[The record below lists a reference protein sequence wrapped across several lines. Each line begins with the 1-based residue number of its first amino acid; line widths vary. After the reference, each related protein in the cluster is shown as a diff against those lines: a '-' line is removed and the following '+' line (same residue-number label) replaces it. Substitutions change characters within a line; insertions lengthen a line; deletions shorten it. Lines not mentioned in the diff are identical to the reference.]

1 MAEPMNE
8 EPPAWFQAAIDTEP
22 EEFVTEV
29 DGCRISYRAWGQP
42 DRPAIIL
49 VHGGAAHAGWWDHIA
64 PLIDNE
70 YRVLALDLSGHGDS
84 GRREDYSFSQW
95 AREVIGL
102 TKDANLVGPP
112 ILVGHSMG
120 GWVAVTA
127 AAEYPDEV
135 AGIIV
140 IDSPIRDHAP
150 EAIAARQRTA
160 FGPLRVYP
168 TVAEALSRFRT
179 VPEQPVYL
187 PYVFDHIALG
197 SIGAAGGGWTW
208 KFDPGIFV
216 NRPLSTEALQQ
227 VRCRVALFRAENGLV
242 TADIGDQMYELLG
255 RVAPVIEI
263 PLAWHHVMLDQPLP
277 LVTGIRTLLADWQHS
292 LPRERAALPS

>member
-22 EEFVTEV
+22 ELYVTEV
-29 DGCRISYRAWGQP
+29 DGCRISYRAWGRP
-42 DRPAIIL
+42 DQPAIIL

-84 GRREDYSFSQW
+84 GRRDEYSFGQW

-102 TKDANLVGPP
+102 TKDASLVGPP

-120 GWVAVTA
+120 GLVVVTA
-127 AAEYPDEV
+127 AAEHPDEV

-140 IDSPIRDHAP
+140 IDSPIRDPAP

-168 TVAEALSRFRT
+168 TVEEALSRFRT
-179 VPEQPVYL
+179 VPEQPDYL
-187 PYVFDHIALG
+187 PYVFDHIALT

-208 KFDPGIFV
+208 KFDPKIFAS
-216 NRPLSTEALQQ
+216 RSLPAEALQR
-227 VRCRVALFRAENGLV
+227 VRCRVALFRAEHGLI

-263 PLAWHHVMLDQPLP
+263 PLAGHHVMLDQPLP

-292 LPRERAALPS
+292 LPRARAALPG